1 MRAIGRKI
9 RIEQARTRGDCAKM
23 KIQIDEDIY
32 SGSAVEIMEQLRQ
45 RVFDTGDFPDVE
57 TYLWYL
63 HQNYERMTG
72 LRCEVPKGNLELQSR
87 AMFYSLA
94 EIGAL
99 QLLEEAENE

>member
-1 MRAIGRKI
+1 MK
-9 RIEQARTRGDCAKM
+9 TRGDCTEMKNTKM

-32 SGSAVEIMEQLRQ
+32 TGSAVEIMEQLRQ
-45 RVFDTGDFPDVE
+45 RVFDIGNFPDVE

-63 HQNYERMTG
+63 HQNYERMSG
-72 LRCEVPKGNLELQSR
+72 FRCELPKDNLELQAR

-99 QLLEEAENE
+99 QLLEEEPNG

>member
-1 MRAIGRKI
+1 
-9 RIEQARTRGDCAKM
+9 M

-45 RVFDTGDFPDVE
+45 QLFDTGDFPDVA

-63 HQNYERMTG
+63 RQNYERMTN
-72 LRCEVPKGNLELQSR
+72 LRCDLPKGNLELQAQ

-99 QLLEEAENE
+99 QLLEEAEQEVVNE

>member
-1 MRAIGRKI
+1 MRM
-9 RIEQARTRGDCAKM
+9 RGDCVNM

-45 RVFDTGDFPDVE
+45 QLFETGDFPDVA

-63 HQNYERMTG
+63 RQNYERMTG
-72 LRCEVPKGNLELQSR
+72 LRCDLPKGNLELQAR

-99 QLLEEAENE
+99 QLLEEAEND

>member
-1 MRAIGRKI
+1 M
-9 RIEQARTRGDCAKM
+9 RGDCIKM
-23 KIQIDEDIY
+23 RIQIDKDIY

-45 RVFDTGDFPDVE
+45 QVFDTGDFPNVE

-63 HQNYERMTG
+63 RQNYERMTN
-72 LRCEVPKGNLELQSR
+72 LRCELPKGNLELQAR

-99 QLLEEAENE
+99 QLLEEAEND

>member
-1 MRAIGRKI
+1 
-9 RIEQARTRGDCAKM
+9 M

-45 RVFDTGDFPDVE
+45 QLFDTGDLA

-63 HQNYERMTG
+63 RQNYERMTG
-72 LRCEVPKGNLELQSR
+72 LRCDLPKGNLELQVR

-99 QLLEEAENE
+99 QLLEEAEQEVVNE

>member
-1 MRAIGRKI
+1 
-9 RIEQARTRGDCAKM
+9 M

-45 RVFDTGDFPDVE
+45 QLFDTGDFPDVA

-63 HQNYERMTG
+63 RQNYERMTG
-72 LRCEVPKGNLELQSR
+72 LRCDLPKGNLELQAQ

-99 QLLEEAENE
+99 QLLEESEEQEAVND

>member
-1 MRAIGRKI
+1 
-9 RIEQARTRGDCAKM
+9 M

-45 RVFDTGDFPDVE
+45 QLFDTGDFPDVA

-63 HQNYERMTG
+63 RQNYERMTG
-72 LRCEVPKGNLELQSR
+72 LRCDLPKGNLELQVR
-87 AMFYSLA
+87 DMFYSLA

-99 QLLEEAENE
+99 QLLEEAEQEVVNE